1 MSRQHLRIMP
11 PGAVPVTTAAAALW
25 FMAACGSVALAKDED
40 VNAFIAR
47 APITGLPPGTYG
59 QWSEEQKKTVIKR
72 VGGFCE
78 FLCVDSYGNT
88 SFPTRAAADR
98 ATAEAKVC
106 LAACIV
112 NHLPGD
118 YPQLAAMKQD
128 LRTDFEKAKKLGSA
142 MAWPLPGK

>member
-1 MSRQHLRIMP
+1 MSRQPVQIMRPSALSVITVLAIMP
-11 PGAVPVTTAAAALW
+11 LLAVAQ
-25 FMAACGSVALAKDED
+25 AKGEEL
-40 VNAFIAR
+40 NAYIAK
-47 APITGLPPGTYG
+47 APITCLPPGTYS
-59 QWSEEQKKTVIKR
+59 QWTDEQKKTAIKR

-88 SFPTRAAADR
+88 SFPNKAAADR

-112 NHLPGD
+112 NHLPAD

-128 LRTDFEKAKKLGSA
+128 LRADFEKAKKLGSA

>member
-1 MSRQHLRIMP
+1 MR
-11 PGAVPVTTAAAALW
+11 PGAVPVIAATAALW
-25 FMAACGSVALAKDED
+25 FMAAFGSLAQAKDEE
-40 VNAFIAR
+40 VNVYIAK
-47 APITGLPPGTYG
+47 APITGLPSGTYS
-59 QWSEEQKKTVIKR
+59 QWTEDQKKTAIKR

-88 SFPTRAAADR
+88 SFPNKAAADR

-112 NHLPGD
+112 NHLPVD
-118 YPQLAAMKQD
+118 YPQLGAMKQD
-128 LRTDFEKAKKLGSA
+128 LHADFEKAKKLGSA